1 MSSKGPID
9 PQSAVDFL
17 IKTAPIY
24 AKARAERVY
33 LEEFRK
39 SKKAL
44 LMQQSGEK
52 TAAMQERDAYAHPEY
67 LGLLAALRVAVEA
80 EENARWLMVAAQTRV
95 EVWRSQNAS
104 NRNIERTTA

>member
-9 PQSAVDFL
+9 PQSAVDFMV
-17 IKTAPIY
+17 KTAPVY
-24 AKARAERVY
+24 AKAKAERVY
-33 LEEFRK
+33 LQEFRK

-67 LGLLAALRVAVEA
+67 LGLLAALKVAVEA
-80 EENARWLMVAAQTRV
+80 EESAHWMLVSAQTRV

-104 NRNIERTTA
+104 NRNIDRVTA